1 MSDVFLGD
9 FGRYIYH
16 IKEILAISSLHS
28 SSIINDILNI
38 NKCISEAVGM
48 IRLSSFNQ
56 LTW

>member
-1 MSDVFLGD
+1 MNDVWLGD
-9 FGRYIYH
+9 FGRYFYH

-56 LTW
+56 LT